1 MPMFR
6 PARLR
11 RFLHTSLAAAS
22 LAIGGLLLEASQP
35 RPSYGAE
42 AIRITTT
49 GPLVVTLSVDSLET
63 FAETG
68 EATDDLKLYA
78 RFMNDYLL
86 EQLQTGLTFK
96 FPLDVVT
103 VDNVAYSPLGRDLL
117 FNLGKV
123 VQATPDENGAVAL
136 RAAVINAAAKA
147 DGEGWTIVDAL
158 REFPTQTIDIDLRDL
173 LALRRELSLY
183 FSYNQAA
190 NRAIQAQT
198 QAEASTEADLDV
210 TALPDLSQ
218 PGPYTFRKTSI
229 TVTNP
234 AVRQTADGLTVNY
247 DFDSDVYV
255 PLGLTEPA
263 PIILVSHGFGD
274 VKESFTY
281 LAEHLASYGFI
292 VILPEHVGSDLAY
305 RKEYLGGFLDTLL
318 SPVEFI
324 NRPQEIS
331 FLIDR
336 LEELTTES
344 PEWAAIADLD
354 RIGVVGD
361 SLGASTALALGGAEI
376 NYSRLLD
383 NCDQDNINFNVALYL
398 ECRARFLPP
407 QNYDLKDPRIK
418 AVVAAHA
425 VGGGLYG
432 PEGFS
437 QIDVPIMLV
446 SGSNDIVSTVVTE
459 QIHPFVWLQTETK
472 YMAML
477 EEGTH
482 FSTKPGRA
490 GAGGIFALLA
500 GEHRD
505 VGSRYYKLLSVAF
518 WNAHLR
524 DQEEFLPYL
533 TARYGEYISEGQPMG
548 LDMISQLTAAQLE
561 AAYGGSTPIPV
572 VPAAIAP
579 PPDPREETVLAEIE
593 RTGVLKVGMRKDAAP
608 FGFINRDNAWDGYC
622 GDLALSLAD
631 YLSQELNLNR
641 PIEVVELTSTLS
653 DRYDQV
659 RSDTIQLE
667 CGPNTIRTDVPG
679 VTFSNPIFI
688 GSAQFLLQAGQT
700 DRVNPNL
707 PLEGMRLGVLSNS
720 TTESFVQTN
729 YPRANIVTFSGPDGR
744 KNAIQEVSQGSLDAF
759 VGDGILT
766 YAELQLEE
774 MSIQNFALIPEL
786 PLTCEFYGLA
796 LPNNDPEWQTLVNQY
811 LISDRGETA
820 AQKWFADLYPETL
833 NVADICLNQ

>member
-1 MPMFR
+1 MFR

>member
-1 MPMFR
+1 MPTSR
-6 PARLR
+6 PSRLR
-11 RFLHTSLAAAS
+11 RFLHTSLATAA
-22 LAIGGLLLEASQP
+22 LAAGGALLEASQP
-35 RPSYGAE
+35 RPSFSAE
-42 AIRITTT
+42 EIRITTT
-49 GPLVVTLSVDSLET
+49 GPLAFTISVDSLAT

-68 EATDDLKLYA
+68 EVTDDLRLYA
-78 RFMNDYLL
+78 RFMNDALL
-86 EQLQTGLTFK
+86 EQLQTGLTFQ

-103 VDNVAYSPLGRDLL
+103 VDNVAYSPLGRDVL

-123 VQATPDENGAVAL
+123 VQATPGENGEVAL

-158 REFPTQTIDIDLRDL
+158 REFPTHSIDIDLKDL

-190 NRAIQAQT
+190 NRAIQAQA

-210 TALPDLSQ
+210 AALPDLSQ
-218 PGPYTFRKTSI
+218 PGPHSFRKTTV

-234 AVRQTADGLTVNY
+234 AIRQTADGLTVNY

-263 PIILVSHGFGD
+263 PIVIISHGFGD
-274 VKESFTY
+274 VKESFTF

-292 VILPEHVGSDLAY
+292 VILPDHVGSDLAY
-305 RKEYLGGFLDTLL
+305 RKEYLSGLLNTLL

-331 FLIDR
+331 FLINR

-344 PEWAAIADLD
+344 PEWAAIADLN

-376 NYSRLLD
+376 NYANLLE
-383 NCDQDNINFNVALYL
+383 NCNQDNLIFNVALYL

-418 AVVAAHA
+418 AVVAAHS

-432 PEGFS
+432 PEGFA
-437 QIDVPIMLV
+437 QIDVPIMMV

-459 QIHPFVWLQTETK
+459 QIHPFVWLQTDTK

-477 EEGTH
+477 EGGTH
-482 FSTKPGRA
+482 FSSKPGRD

-518 WNAHLR
+518 WSAHLK
-524 DQEEFLPYL
+524 DQKEFLPYL
-533 TARYGEYISEGQPMG
+533 TARYSEYISEKQPMR
-548 LDMISQLTAAQLE
+548 LDLISQLTAAQLE
-561 AAYGGSTPIPV
+561 TAYGGSTPIPV
-572 VPAAIAP
+572 VPAAVAP
-579 PPDPREETVLAEIE
+579 PPTPREETVLAEIE

-608 FGFINRDNAWDGYC
+608 FGFINRNNAWDGYC
-622 GDLALSLAD
+622 GDLAMSLAD
-631 YLSQELNLNR
+631 YLTKELNLNR
-641 PIEVVELTSTLS
+641 PIQVVELTSTLG

-659 RSDTIQLE
+659 RNNTIQLE
-667 CGPNTIRTDVPG
+667 CGPNTIRIDEPG
-679 VTFSNPIFI
+679 IAFSNPFFI
-688 GSAQFLLQAGQT
+688 GSTQFLIQAGQI

-707 PLEGMRLGVLSNS
+707 PLASPSLGRMDAKPASRKW
-720 TTESFVQTN
+720 
-729 YPRANIVTFSGPDGR
+729 PRAIW
-744 KNAIQEVSQGSLDAF
+744 
-759 VGDGILT
+759 
-766 YAELQLEE
+766 
-774 MSIQNFALIPEL
+774 M
-786 PLTCEFYGLA
+786 PL
-796 LPNNDPEWQTLVNQY
+796 W
-811 LISDRGETA
+811 ETA
-820 AQKWFADLYPETL
+820 SSPTL
-833 NVADICLNQ
+833 NFSWREELCRVLP